1 MQIQERDPHDYKL
14 RTKEEVSADLQ
25 KNPDLKLK
33 VVLNT
38 YANAV
43 YPHQDR
49 NRRVSRNYYSFV

>member
-1 MQIQERDPHDYKL
+1 MQIQERDPHEYKL

-33 VVLNT
+33 IVLNT

-49 NRRVSRNYYSFV
+49 NRRVRKIQ